1 MPFEY
6 EQVGKYQDP
15 RDACVAVVEEAY
27 RIWLKYETRT
37 DDITVIVVHIDGLR
51 DVRRIFFSC
60 WSPWIIILFK
70 TNFEFGSKVS
80 AGWCVIFFLQNKSQ
94 KSPSVDIRPHRLFH
108 PILLSQKMKWSH
120 QRSRGQFALHQVFGV
135 LVRLLMTLKHHVYT
149 LSLSQRL
156 LAKRYFTV
164 PSCEPSGALC
174 QYHRAHMFPYLQ
186 F

>member
-70 TNFEFGSKVS
+70 TDFEFGSKVS
-80 AGWCVIFFLQNKSQ
+80 AGWCVIFFYRINPRRVHL
-94 KSPSVDIRPHRLFH
+94 
-108 PILLSQKMKWSH
+108 
-120 QRSRGQFALHQVFGV
+120 
-135 LVRLLMTLKHHVYT
+135 
-149 LSLSQRL
+149 
-156 LAKRYFTV
+156 
-164 PSCEPSGALC
+164 
-174 QYHRAHMFPYLQ
+174 
-186 F
+186 

>member
-60 WSPWIIILFK
+60 WSPWIIILLK
-70 TNFEFGSKVS
+70 QILGLGLKFGLV
-80 AGWCVIFFLQNKSQ
+80 
-94 KSPSVDIRPHRLFH
+94 
-108 PILLSQKMKWSH
+108 
-120 QRSRGQFALHQVFGV
+120 GV
-135 LVRLLMTLKHHVYT
+135 LL
-149 LSLSQRL
+149 
-156 LAKRYFTV
+156 
-164 PSCEPSGALC
+164 
-174 QYHRAHMFPYLQ
+174 FPTE
-186 F
+186 